1 MSARRIGYTVGVG
14 VLAVSGLYILVYL
27 YRWEWIRAQFAA
39 VLFLCIEVALIG
51 AWLAEKVAALQNQ
64 QNAQSSPGSGARSG
78 RGPFRE
84 VDPEVLARLRSA
96 REAESSHPFA
106 WLTPRMDRTS
116 VFVPVL
122 LGAGVLLSGLAWL
135 VERIAARTAG
145 PSSTASSP
153 PRSAP
158 LRCRRR
164 CSPLRPRTTGFCGQ
178 VAFPAVPVAPAPRR
192 RHTRRPSG
200 GSPAPGEQPDR
211 CREHRRS
218 SGSALGT
225 S

>member
-1 MSARRIGYTVGVG
+1 MSARRIGYTVGGG

-51 AWLAEKVAALQNQ
+51 AWLAEKVSALQNQ
-64 QNAQSSPGSGARSG
+64 QNVQSSPVSGARSG

-122 LGAGVLLSGLAWL
+122 LGAGVLLSGLACL

-145 PSSTASSP
+145 PVVDRNLAAALSAFALP
-153 PRSAP
+153 PTLLAAP
-158 LRCRRR
+158 
-164 CSPLRPRTTGFCGQ
+164 PEDDWVLRPGGL
-178 VAFPAVPVAPAPRR
+178 AGGLGGGPGPAPGRGTAPAPRPGTPAER
-192 RHTRRPSG
+192 RV
-200 GSPAPGEQPDR
+200 PGPR
-211 CREHRRS
+211 
-218 SGSALGT
+218 
-225 S
+225 

>member
-51 AWLAEKVAALQNQ
+51 AWLAEKVSALQNQ
-64 QNAQSSPGSGARSG
+64 QNVQSSPVSGAWSG

-122 LGAGVLLSGLAWL
+122 LGAGVLLSGLAWW

-145 PSSTASSP
+145 PVSDRSLAAALGAFALP
-153 PRSAP
+153 PTLLAAP
-158 LRCRRR
+158 
-164 CSPLRPRTTGFCGQ
+164 PEHDWVLRPGGGPGGPGAPPVTGSD
-178 VAFPAVPVAPAPRR
+178 A
-192 RHTRRPSG
+192 
-200 GSPAPGEQPDR
+200 GSPRPMSTGRRIPGPR
-211 CREHRRS
+211 AAGPRP
-218 SGSALGT
+218 
-225 S
+225 